1 MAGLRAAGLGSA
13 VAVAVI
19 VFALY
24 LGGAFHSGGNRPKV
38 PTIGEGLRREL
49 AARPLSSFTGGAR
62 DSPASRGRAGSRAP
76 ISPALAALNSY
87 WSDIGRHEFAAAF
100 GYYAPGATNLTEAN
114 FISSMQRSGVK
125 TVDFIGTVTASTKSL
140 ILLDRSFATV
150 AVTSLVTR
158 DEQHGCRR
166 WSGSYTMVLEESGLW
181 HIQRAGLNT
190 HPC

>member
-13 VAVAVI
+13 VAVVVI

-24 LGGAFHSGGNRPKV
+24 LGGVFHSDGKRPKV

-49 AARPLSSFTGGAR
+49 AARPLSSFAAGAR
-62 DSPASRGRAGSRAP
+62 DSPASRSRGGSRAP
-76 ISPALAALNSY
+76 TSPALAALNSY
-87 WSDIGRHEFAAAF
+87 WSDIARHEFGAAF

-125 TVDFIGTVTASTKSL
+125 SVDFTGTVTASTKSL

-158 DEQHGCRR
+158 DEEHGCRR